1 MTDTRPTS
9 PLATQT
15 AEELMAEDLPPVRMV
30 IGDAVPAGLL
40 LLAGDPKAGK
50 SLLLQDLAL
59 SVASGTLA
67 WGSLP
72 VAAGDALY
80 VANEGGK
87 HSFRDRLAKMLDG
100 APAPSRLDI
109 AYESKSLGGALEA
122 QLHAWLSSRAEAR
135 LIVVD
140 TYASV
145 APVLRGVDR
154 HQEDYKALAG
164 LAALCHEFPDILI
177 VLVHHTRKAEGDDV
191 MHRISGSNG
200 MTAATDGNAVLSRH
214 TGARQCVLSIR
225 PRNAEESNL
234 VLERDES
241 LRWTVVGDDER
252 SQLSGGRQSILRYI
266 ESAEGPVTPSEV
278 SVALGMKPENV
289 RQYLTQM
296 AADRQV
302 TKPGRGRYTVSREGI
317 AVGER

>member
-1 MTDTRPTS
+1 
-9 PLATQT
+9 
-15 AEELMAEDLPPVRMV
+15 MV

-59 SVASGTLA
+59 SVASGTPA

-87 HSFRDRLAKMLDG
+87 HSFRDRLSKMLDG

-109 AYESKSLGGALEA
+109 AYESKTLGGALEA
-122 QLHAWLSSRAEAR
+122 QLHAWLCAREAAR

-145 APVLRGVDR
+145 APTLRGVDR
-154 HQEDYKALAG
+154 QTEDYKALAG
-164 LAALCHEFPDILI
+164 LAALGQEFPDVLI
-177 VLVHHTRKAEGDDV
+177 VLVHHTRKAEGEDV

-200 MTAATDGNAVLSRH
+200 MTAATDGNAVLARH
-214 TGARQCVLSIR
+214 TAARRCVLAIR
-225 PRNAEESNL
+225 PRNAEESDFT
-234 VLERDES
+234 LERGEN
-241 LRWTVVGDDER
+241 LRWQVVGSDER
-252 SQLSGGRQSILRYI
+252 AQLSDGRQRVLDYLDRQS
-266 ESAEGPVTPSEV
+266 SAVGPQQVATALGMSEV
-278 SVALGMKPENV
+278 SA
-289 RQYLTQM
+289 RQYLSQM
-296 AADRQV
+296 AASNQV
-302 TKPGRGRYTVSREGI
+302 VKVGRGQYASAAQAEPVLTTVTTLT
-317 AVGER
+317 